1 MLPCSN
7 HNQHLKPN
15 LKEMKRLFAI
25 MAIAT
30 IMTAAACNN
39 SADSTAAAATA
50 DSIRI
55 ADSTARAIAIDD
67 SIKATME
74 TKIDS
79 TKAVDSLNK
88 NSVKTLPID
97 TVNKAI
103 NKSKMEATGK

>member
-1 MLPCSN
+1 
-7 HNQHLKPN
+7 
-15 LKEMKRLFAI
+15 MKRLFAI

-39 SADSTAAAATA
+39 SADSTAAATA

-88 NSVKTLPID
+88 NSVKTLPMD

>member
-1 MLPCSN
+1 MV
-7 HNQHLKPN
+7 KPQPTFKNLN

-25 MAIAT
+25 MAVAT
-30 IMTAAACNN
+30 IMTAVACNN
-39 SADSTAAAATA
+39 SADSAAAATA

-55 ADSTARAIAIDD
+55 ADSTARVIAIDD

-79 TKAVDSLNK
+79 TKIVDSINK
-88 NSVKTLPID
+88 NSAKTLPMD
-97 TVNKAI
+97 TINKAI